1 MTLPGRSKRLPRSY
15 SAGRLLRLLAFDM
28 PDHRLDQ
35 ESPGRGLFVPT
46 SGGPTI
52 EVVER
57 VDRRFLG
64 HTEIAQFRL
73 VLPASR
79 AASARLV
86 LRHTGRLR
94 RKGVAVEVAAGDQ
107 STRALATVIGADQAF
122 IKPVMALDFTR
133 FDVARSDGEWL
144 VTVELMGA
152 SFVSLAL
159 PPMRSYVRLH
169 GDQRRAL
176 VDGLTALSAHLGV

>member
-1 MTLPGRSKRLPRSY
+1 
-15 SAGRLLRLLAFDM
+15 M

-35 ESPGRGLFVPT
+35 ESPGRGRFVPT

-73 VLPASR
+73 AVPASGEGFG
-79 AASARLV
+79 RLV
-86 LRHTGRLR
+86 LRHTGKLR
-94 RKGVAVEVAAGDQ
+94 RQGVAVEVATGDQ
-107 STRALATVIGADQAF
+107 STQALATAIGADQALVT
-122 IKPVMALDFTR
+122 PVMALDFTR
-133 FDVARSDGEWL
+133 FDIERSESEWL

-169 GDQRRAL
+169 RDQRRAL
-176 VDGLTALSAHLGV
+176 VDSLTALGARLAV

>member
-1 MTLPGRSKRLPRSY
+1 
-15 SAGRLLRLLAFDM
+15 M

-73 VLPASR
+73 ALPASG
-79 AASARLV
+79 AGSARLV
-86 LRHTGRLR
+86 LRHTGKLR
-94 RKGVAVEVAAGDQ
+94 RQGVAVEVAKGDE
-107 STRALATVIGADQAF
+107 STRALATAIGSDQAF
-122 IKPVMALDFTR
+122 ITPVMALDFTR
-133 FDVARSDGEWL
+133 FDIERSDSEWL
-144 VTVELMGA
+144 ITVELMGA

-159 PPMRSYVRLH
+159 PPMRSYIRLH
-169 GDQRRAL
+169 RDQRGAL
-176 VDGLTALSAHLGV
+176 VDGLTALSARLAV